1 MARLTLPPFLMP
13 IPPPFCEGCRAHPHR
28 LENGGKTGKTIK
40 ECDEKNSLSLKWFKR
55 WDNPCPNQ
63 GSPRELPRA
72 AGAADGASSTRVPQ
86 QKMLRPCF
94 WLFAPLP
101 ITAGLGVPGGSTAGH
116 RNRPAKSSSWC
127 AVKPEGTDK
136 SSFQIIEPTIGKTS
150 RLIGTT
156 CSTRSSLTDRWNICT
171 AESWGDE
178 TPGASC
184 RGEGIKKFN

>member
-1 MARLTLPPFLMP
+1 MP
-13 IPPPFCEGCRAHPHR
+13 IPPPFCEGRRAHPHR

-63 GSPRELPRA
+63 GSPRGGGRRVQHPSPA
-72 AGAADGASSTRVPQ
+72 AEDAQTTFLAVCSPSHHGWAGGA
-86 QKMLRPCF
+86 
-94 WLFAPLP
+94 
-101 ITAGLGVPGGSTAGH
+101 GGQHRRH

-136 SSFQIIEPTIGKTS
+136 FSFQIIEPTIGKTS

-171 AESWGDE
+171 ADE

-184 RGEGIKKFN
+184 RGEGIKKLN